1 MKDNAESKSFS
12 GQMIIQFHR
21 HMNAT
26 LEIKL
31 KINKTNFSRRNVY
44 TYLLLTTKKL
54 IKPYEVTITM
64 IKNDHQRE
72 SKKKF
77 YKHKTE
83 SVQLDFEYMEINFM
97 SHFNSRYF
105 HCSFKTKIIDFLSLV
120 SV

>member
-31 KINKTNFSRRNVY
+31 KINKTNFSPRNVY

-105 HCSFKTKIIDFLSLV
+105 HCSFKTKKIHFLSLV